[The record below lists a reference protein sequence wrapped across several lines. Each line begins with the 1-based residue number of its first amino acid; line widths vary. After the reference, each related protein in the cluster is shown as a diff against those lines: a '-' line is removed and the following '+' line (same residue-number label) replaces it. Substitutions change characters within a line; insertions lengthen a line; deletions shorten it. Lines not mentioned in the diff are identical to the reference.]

1 MSSMLVMASSTISAR
16 AMISAPSET
25 RCRSI
30 STIFIIGNTTASV
43 SGMAMATTV
52 PARTPSATKLIT
64 STMPIAYHS
73 EVVNSLMARSTV
85 NG

>member
-1 MSSMLVMASSTISAR
+1 MS
-16 AMISAPSET
+16 
-25 RCRSI
+25 
-30 STIFIIGNTTASV
+30 IIGKTTASV

-64 STMPIAYHS
+64 STMPIACHS